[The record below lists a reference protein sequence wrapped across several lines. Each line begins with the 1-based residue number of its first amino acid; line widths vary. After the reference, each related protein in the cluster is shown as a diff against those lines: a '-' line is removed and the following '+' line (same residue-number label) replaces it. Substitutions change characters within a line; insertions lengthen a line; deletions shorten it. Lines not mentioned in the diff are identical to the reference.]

1 MDEIPE
7 GFDKIIDDFL
17 NDINNTFPEL
27 NDDIQILR
35 NKKTENL
42 KGIYDYCK
50 EHFPKHFFNI
60 LYKNEDIFND
70 ELILLPNMDFRK
82 IWVEDISDNTKEVIW
97 KYLQL
102 ILFSVIGD
110 INDSNMFGNN
120 TSKLFEAID
129 EDALKK
135 KLEETINQMS
145 NMFDMSNNEMPNFQ
159 ESFKDMSG
167 VNMNNLPN
175 PEELHNHISDLMDGK
190 IGKLANEIAEETAKE
205 LDIDL
210 EDTSNLGDVF
220 QKLFKNPGRLMSMVK
235 KVGGKIEDKI
245 KSGEIK
251 ESELMEEA
259 KSLMTKMNKMPGMNH
274 FQKMFGDM
282 GFPMNSKMN
291 MNGMKAT
298 MDQKI
303 KLSKQKER
311 MLAKLQ
317 KRREEREMNKTF
329 THSVYNEGEKMEKS
343 KRKNNKKRKNRKKK
357 KKRKE
362 KQEKQEKQES

>member
-220 QKLFKNPGRLMSMVK
+220 QKLFK
-235 KVGGKIEDKI
+235 D
-245 KSGEIK
+245 
-251 ESELMEEA
+251 
-259 KSLMTKMNKMPGMNH
+259 
-274 FQKMFGDM
+274 
-282 GFPMNSKMN
+282 
-291 MNGMKAT
+291 
-298 MDQKI
+298 
-303 KLSKQKER
+303 
-311 MLAKLQ
+311 
-317 KRREEREMNKTF
+317 
-329 THSVYNEGEKMEKS
+329 
-343 KRKNNKKRKNRKKK
+343 
-357 KKRKE
+357 
-362 KQEKQEKQES
+362 

>member
-7 GFDKIIDDFL
+7 GFGKIIDDFL
-17 NDINNTFPEL
+17 NDIENTFPEL
-27 NDDIQILR
+27 NENIQNVR
-35 NKKTENL
+35 KEKNENL
-42 KGIYDYCK
+42 KNIYEHCK

-60 LYKNEDIFND
+60 LYKNESIFSED
-70 ELILLPNMDFRK
+70 ELNLLPNMDFRK
-82 IWVEDISDNTKEVIW
+82 IWVDDISDNTKEVIW

-110 INDSNMFGNN
+110 INDSNIFGNN

-129 EDALKK
+129 ENALKE

-145 NMFDMSNNEMPNFQ
+145 SMFDMSNNEMPNFQ
-159 ESFKDMSG
+159 ESFNDMSG

-175 PEELHNHISDLMDGK
+175 PEELHNHISELMDGK
-190 IGKLANEIAEETAKE
+190 IGKLANEIAEETAQE

-220 QKLFKNPGRLMSMVK
+220 QKLFQNPGRLMSMVK

-259 KSLMTKMNKMPGMNH
+259 KSLMTKMNKMPGMSN
-274 FQKMFGDM
+274 FQKMFGSM
-282 GFPMNSKMN
+282 GFPTNGKMN
-291 MNGMKAT
+291 MSGMKAA
-298 MDQKI
+298 MDNKI

-317 KRREEREMNKTF
+317 KRREEKERQKNTTF
-329 THSVYNEGEKMEKS
+329 THSVYNIGEKMEKS
-343 KRKNNKKRKNRKKK
+343 KRTNNKKRKNRKKK
-357 KKRKE
+357 KKKKE
-362 KQEKQEKQES
+362 KQEKQES

>member
-1 MDEIPE
+1 MEKIPD
-7 GFDKIIDDFL
+7 GFEKIIDDFL

-27 NDDIQILR
+27 RENIEILR
-35 NKKTENL
+35 KQKNENL
-42 KGIYDYCK
+42 KDIHNHCK
-50 EHFPKHFFNI
+50 ENFPKHFFNI
-60 LYKNEDIFND
+60 LYKNEDIFKEN
-70 ELILLPNMDFRK
+70 ELILLPNMDFRNL
-82 IWVEDISDNTKEVIW
+82 WVDDISDNTKEVIW

-120 TSKLFEAID
+120 TNKLFEAID
-129 EDALKK
+129 EDALKQ

-145 NMFDMSNNEMPNFQ
+145 NMFDMSSNEMPNFQ
-159 ESFKDMSG
+159 ESFNDMSG
-167 VNMNNLPN
+167 INMNNLPN
-175 PEELHNHISDLMDGK
+175 PEELHSHISELMDGK
-190 IGKLANEIAEETAKE
+190 IGKLANEIAEETAQE

-210 EDTSNLGDVF
+210 DDTSNLGDVF
-220 QKLFKNPGRLMSMVK
+220 QKLFKNPGRLMNMVK

-259 KSLMTKMNKMPGMNH
+259 KSLMSKMDKMPGMKN

-291 MNGMKAT
+291 TSGMKAS
-298 MDQKI
+298 MDNKI

-317 KRREEREMNKTF
+317 KRREEKEKNKNF
-329 THSVYNEGEKMEKS
+329 THTVYNEGEKMQKS
-343 KRKNNKKRKNRKKK
+343 KRQNNKKK
-357 KKRKE
+357 KKKKKKKKE
-362 KQEKQEKQES
+362 KQEG